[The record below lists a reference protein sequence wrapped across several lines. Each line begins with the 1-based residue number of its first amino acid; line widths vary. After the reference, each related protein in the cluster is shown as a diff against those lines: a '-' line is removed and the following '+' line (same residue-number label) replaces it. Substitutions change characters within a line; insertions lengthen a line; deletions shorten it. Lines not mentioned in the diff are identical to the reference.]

1 MLLFEQGRRAERPFF
16 LRPSTERVLPVHE
29 AHLYVDGSKEER
41 TTMMRRA
48 IFVVV
53 LGMSTLVLVVG
64 VALATP
70 PKGATTTVLT
80 RATFGTFAEQ
90 NSGVKVKSKQGEAD
104 LVMAKQVIEPG
115 GVSGWHHHPAVSFF
129 LVKSGSVTAYDKNC
143 KKTVYK
149 AGEGFI
155 ESSAHPGLV
164 RNQGKVDAVVYATH
178 IIPTKT
184 TEEGF
189 RIDDPQPKNCNV
201 K

>member
-1 MLLFEQGRRAERPFF
+1 
-16 LRPSTERVLPVHE
+16 
-29 AHLYVDGSKEER
+29 
-41 TTMMRRA
+41 MMRRA
-48 IFVVV
+48 IFLVV
-53 LGMSTLVLVVG
+53 LGMSTLALVVG
-64 VALATP
+64 AALATQ
-70 PKGATTTVLT
+70 PKDATTTVLT

-90 NSGVKVKSKQGEAD
+90 NSGVEVKSKREAD
-104 LVMAKQVIEPG
+104 VALAKQVI
-115 GVSGWHHHPAVSFF
+115 SFF

-164 RNQGKVDAVVYATH
+164 RNQGKAKAVVYATH

-184 TEEGF
+184 TEEGY
-189 RIDDPQPKNCNV
+189 RIDDPKPKNCNV

>member
-1 MLLFEQGRRAERPFF
+1 LWKEDTGSVEEETSGR
-16 LRPSTERVLPVHE
+16 VGHG
-29 AHLYVDGSKEER
+29 DER
-41 TTMMRRA
+41 TTTMRRA
-48 IFVVV
+48 IFLVV
-53 LGMSTLVLVVG
+53 LGVSALALVVG
-64 VALATP
+64 AALATP

-80 RATFGTFAEQ
+80 RATFGTFAHQ
-90 NSGVKVKSKQGEAD
+90 NSGVKVESKQDEAD
-104 LVMAKQVIEPG
+104 LAIAKQVIEPG
-115 GVSGWHHHPAVSFF
+115 GLSGWHHHPAVSFF
-129 LVKSGSVTAYDKNC
+129 LVKSGSVTAYDEKC

-164 RNQGKVDAVVYATH
+164 RNQGKVDAVIYATH

-184 TEEGF
+184 TEEGY